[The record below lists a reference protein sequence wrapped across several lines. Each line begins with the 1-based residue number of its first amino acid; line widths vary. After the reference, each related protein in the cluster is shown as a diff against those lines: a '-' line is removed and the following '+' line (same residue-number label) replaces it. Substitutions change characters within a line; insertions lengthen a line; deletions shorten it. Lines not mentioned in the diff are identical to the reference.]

1 MKSLLDI
8 LTKEKELVGRFNSQ
22 SDAIDRFEEQ
32 LEQIRNI
39 DVDCKIKEDDINC
52 YEVLIEEHQCAIL
65 ETARELDKV
74 RLEIG
79 KYFKEL
85 LRV

>member
-8 LTKEKELVGRFNSQ
+8 LTKEKELVDRLNSHN
-22 SDAIDRFEEQ
+22 DAIHMFEER
-32 LEQIRNI
+32 LEWIRGI
-39 DVDCKIKEDDINC
+39 DVDCLIKEHDINQ
-52 YEVLIEEHQCAIL
+52 YEILIENHEYDIR
-65 ETARELDKV
+65 EINRELNEV

-85 LRV
+85 L

>member
-8 LTKEKELVGRFNSQ
+8 LTKEKELVEKLNRQN
-22 SDAIDRFEEQ
+22 DALHIFEEQ
-32 LEQIRNI
+32 LERIRNI
-39 DVDCKIKEDDINC
+39 DADSKIMQNDINR
-52 YEVLIEEHQCAIL
+52 YEILIENHEYDIR
-65 ETARELDKV
+65 EINRELNEV

-85 LRV
+85 L

>member
-8 LTKEKELVGRFNSQ
+8 LTKEKELVEKLNRQN
-22 SDAIDRFEEQ
+22 DALHIFEEQ
-32 LEQIRNI
+32 LERIRNI
-39 DVDCKIKEDDINC
+39 DADSKIMANDINR
-52 YEVLIEEHQCAIL
+52 YEILIENHEYDIR
-65 ETARELDKV
+65 EINRELNEV

-85 LRV
+85 L

>member
-8 LTKEKELVGRFNSQ
+8 LTKEKELVDKYNRHK
-22 SDAIDRFEEQ
+22 DAVHIFEEQ
-32 LEQIRNI
+32 LERIRAI
-39 DVDCKIKEDDINC
+39 DSDCKIKEDDINRC
-52 YEVLIEEHQCAIL
+52 ETLIEENKYDMLRTKRKI
-65 ETARELDKV
+65 DGV

-85 LRV
+85 L

>member
-8 LTKEKELVGRFNSQ
+8 LMKEKELVDTFNRHKDS
-22 SDAIDRFEEQ
+22 IHVFEEQ
-32 LEQIRNI
+32 LERIRSI
-39 DVDCKIKEDDINC
+39 DVDSKIKEDDINRL
-52 YEVLIEEHQCAIL
+52 EILIKDNEHAIL
-65 ETARELDKV
+65 VTKRKIDGV

>member
-8 LTKEKELVGRFNSQ
+8 LTKEKELVEKLNRQN
-22 SDAIDRFEEQ
+22 DALHIFEEQ
-32 LEQIRNI
+32 LERIRNI
-39 DVDCKIKEDDINC
+39 DADSKIMKNDINR
-52 YEVLIEEHQCAIL
+52 YEILIENHEYDIR
-65 ETARELDKV
+65 EINRELNEV

-85 LRV
+85 L

>member
-8 LTKEKELVGRFNSQ
+8 LTKEKELVEKLNRQN
-22 SDAIDRFEEQ
+22 DALHIFEEQ
-32 LEQIRNI
+32 LERIRSI
-39 DVDCKIKEDDINC
+39 DADSKIMANDINR
-52 YEVLIEEHQCAIL
+52 YEILIENHEYDIR
-65 ETARELDKV
+65 EINRELNEV

-85 LRV
+85 L

>member
-8 LTKEKELVGRFNSQ
+8 LTKEKELIDKLNSHN
-22 SDAIDRFEEQ
+22 DAIHMFEER
-32 LEQIRNI
+32 LEWIRGI
-39 DVDCKIKEDDINC
+39 DVDCLIKEHDINQ
-52 YEVLIEEHQCAIL
+52 YEILIENHEYDIR
-65 ETARELDKV
+65 EINRELNEV

-85 LRV
+85 L

>member
-8 LTKEKELVGRFNSQ
+8 LTKEKELVEKLNRQN
-22 SDAIDRFEEQ
+22 DALHIFEEQ
-32 LEQIRNI
+32 LERIRNI
-39 DVDCKIKEDDINC
+39 DADSKIMRNDINR
-52 YEVLIEEHQCAIL
+52 YEILIENHECDIR
-65 ETARELDKV
+65 EINRELNEV

-85 LRV
+85 L

>member
-8 LTKEKELVGRFNSQ
+8 LTKEKELVENLNRQN
-22 SDAIDRFEEQ
+22 DALHIFEEQ
-32 LEQIRNI
+32 LERVRNI
-39 DVDCKIKEDDINC
+39 DIDCKLKEDDINR
-52 YEVLIEEHQCAIL
+52 YEILIEKHEYTI
-65 ETARELDKV
+65 REINRDLNKV

-85 LRV
+85 L

>member
-8 LTKEKELVGRFNSQ
+8 LTKEKELVDKYNRHK
-22 SDAIDRFEEQ
+22 DAIHVIEEQ
-32 LEQIRNI
+32 LKRIRDT
-39 DVDCKIKEDDINC
+39 DVDCKIKEDDINRC
-52 YEVLIEEHQCAIL
+52 EILIEENEYDML
-65 ETARELDKV
+65 RTKREIDGV

-85 LRV
+85 L

>member
-8 LTKEKELVGRFNSQ
+8 LTKEKELVEKLNRQN
-22 SDAIDRFEEQ
+22 DALHIFEEQ
-32 LEQIRNI
+32 LERIRNI
-39 DVDCKIKEDDINC
+39 GTDSKIMENDINR
-52 YEVLIEEHQCAIL
+52 YEILIENHEYDIR
-65 ETARELDKV
+65 EINRELNEV

-85 LRV
+85 L

>member
-8 LTKEKELVGRFNSQ
+8 LTKEKELIDRLNSQ
-22 SDAIDRFEEQ
+22 NDAIHTFEER
-32 LEQIRNI
+32 LEWIRGI
-39 DVDCKIKEDDINC
+39 DVDCLIKEHDINQ
-52 YEVLIEEHQCAIL
+52 YEILIEEHECAIL
-65 ETARELDKV
+65 ETTRELDKV

-85 LRV
+85 L

>member
-8 LTKEKELVGRFNSQ
+8 LTKEKELVERLNRQ
-22 SDAIDRFEEQ
+22 NEAIRIFEEQ
-32 LEQIRNI
+32 LERIRNI
-39 DVDCKIKEDDINC
+39 DVDCKLKEDDINH
-52 YEVLIEEHQCAIL
+52 YEILIENHEYDIR
-65 ETARELDKV
+65 EINRELNEV

-85 LRV
+85 L

>member
-8 LTKEKELVGRFNSQ
+8 LTKEKELVDRLNSQ
-22 SDAIDRFEEQ
+22 NDAIHTFEER
-32 LEQIRNI
+32 LEWMRGI
-39 DVDCKIKEDDINC
+39 DVDCLIKEHDINQ
-52 YEVLIEEHQCAIL
+52 YKILIEEHECAIL
-65 ETARELDKV
+65 ETTRELDKV

-85 LRV
+85 L

>member
-8 LTKEKELVGRFNSQ
+8 LTKEKELVDKYNRHK
-22 SDAIDRFEEQ
+22 DAVRIIEEQ
-32 LEQIRNI
+32 LERIRDT
-39 DVDCKIKEDDINC
+39 DVDCKIKEDDINRC
-52 YEVLIEEHQCAIL
+52 ETLIEENEYDTL
-65 ETARELDKV
+65 RTKREIDGV

-85 LRV
+85 L

>member
-8 LTKEKELVGRFNSQ
+8 LTKEKELIDRLNSQ
-22 SDAIDRFEEQ
+22 SDAIDLFEEQ
-32 LEQIRNI
+32 LERIRNI
-39 DVDCKIKEDDINC
+39 DVDCKAKEDDINR
-52 YEVLIEEHQCAIL
+52 YEVLIEEYQCAIL
-65 ETARELDKV
+65 ETTRELDKV

-85 LRV
+85 L

>member
-8 LTKEKELVGRFNSQ
+8 LTKEKELVERFNSQ
-22 SDAIDRFEEQ
+22 SDTIDLFEGK

-39 DVDCKIKEDDINC
+39 DVDCKVKEDDINR
-52 YEVLIEEHQCAIL
+52 YEFLIEEYQCAIL
-65 ETARELDKV
+65 ETTRELDKV

-85 LRV
+85 L

>member
-8 LTKEKELVGRFNSQ
+8 LTKEKELVEKLNRQN
-22 SDAIDRFEEQ
+22 DALHIFEEQ
-32 LEQIRNI
+32 LERIRNI
-39 DVDCKIKEDDINC
+39 DADSKIMENDINR
-52 YEVLIEEHQCAIL
+52 YEILIENHEYDIR
-65 ETARELDKV
+65 EINRELNEV

-85 LRV
+85 L

>member
-8 LTKEKELVGRFNSQ
+8 LTKEKELVERFNSQ
-22 SDAIDRFEEQ
+22 SDAIDLFEGQ

-39 DVDCKIKEDDINC
+39 DVDCKVKEDDINR
-52 YEVLIEEHQCAIL
+52 YEVLIEEYQCAIL
-65 ETARELDKV
+65 ETTRELDKV
-74 RLEIG
+74 RLEIR

-85 LRV
+85 L

>member
-8 LTKEKELVGRFNSQ
+8 LAKEKELVEKLNRQN
-22 SDAIDRFEEQ
+22 DALHIFEEQ
-32 LEQIRNI
+32 LERIRNI
-39 DVDCKIKEDDINC
+39 DADSKIMENDINR
-52 YEVLIEEHQCAIL
+52 YEILIENHEYDIR
-65 ETARELDKV
+65 EINRELNEV

-85 LRV
+85 L

>member
-8 LTKEKELVGRFNSQ
+8 LTKEKELVEKLNRQN
-22 SDAIDRFEEQ
+22 DALHIFEEQ
-32 LEQIRNI
+32 LERIRSI
-39 DVDCKIKEDDINC
+39 DADSKIMENDINR
-52 YEVLIEEHQCAIL
+52 YEILIENHEYDIRKIN
-65 ETARELDKV
+65 RELNEV

-85 LRV
+85 L

>member
-8 LTKEKELVGRFNSQ
+8 LTKEKELVERLNRQ
-22 SDAIDRFEEQ
+22 NDALRIFEEQ
-32 LEQIRNI
+32 LERIRNI
-39 DVDCKIKEDDINC
+39 DADSKIMENDINR
-52 YEVLIEEHQCAIL
+52 YEILIENHEYDIR
-65 ETARELDKV
+65 EINRELNEV

-85 LRV
+85 L

>member
-8 LTKEKELVGRFNSQ
+8 LTKEKELVDKYNRHK
-22 SDAIDRFEEQ
+22 DAVHIFEEQ
-32 LEQIRNI
+32 LERIRVI
-39 DVDCKIKEDDINC
+39 DIDCKIKEDDINR
-52 YEVLIEEHQCAIL
+52 YETLIEENEYDMLRTKQKI
-65 ETARELDKV
+65 DGV

-85 LRV
+85 L

>member
-8 LTKEKELVGRFNSQ
+8 LTEEKELVDRFTSQ
-22 SDAIDRFEEQ
+22 SDAMDILEEQ
-32 LEQIRNI
+32 LERIRNT
-39 DVDCKIKEDDINC
+39 DVDCKIKDDDINR

-65 ETARELDKV
+65 ETTRELDKV

-85 LRV
+85 L